1 MYLFD
6 LVFLF
11 LFSNIYPGVELL
23 GHMVVLFLVFWETIL
38 FAPMDI
44 LTNSVWGFFFSHIL
58 TNICYLCSFWWQ
70 PDKCEVISHC
80 GFTWH
85 FPDHWPSDLFFGK
98 LSVQIF
104 CPFFN
109 QVARLFFS
117 FLILELFIY
126 FWILAPYWSYIC
138 RCLLPLSRLSF
149 YFVTVFLS
157 CAGAFNF
164 H

>member
-109 QVARLFFS
+109 QVARLFFFFFDIGAVYI
-117 FLILELFIY
+117 FLDISPLLIIY
-126 FWILAPYWSYIC
+126 LQMSSP
-138 RCLLPLSRLSF
+138 
-149 YFVTVFLS
+149 TK
-157 CAGAFNF
+157 
-164 H
+164 